1 MRFLKLAVISV
12 IVIFIILSA
21 MGALLPSQILV
32 SRAVDIRA
40 GREAIKDEVFRL
52 NNWGHWMTNAK
63 GEAAEHRFDS
73 TSSVLHIGPTEV
85 RPVSVTDSSF
95 VTNWSAAKPMK
106 ATFRIISHPSAESLY
121 TVQWQ
126 MEQEVGWFFWHKFAS
141 ITKDE
146 IWGASM
152 EKSLDNLKTRLE
164 ESR

>member
-1 MRFLKLAVISV
+1 MKFLKLAVISI

-40 GREAIKDEVFRL
+40 GRERIKEEVFRL

-73 TSSVLHIGPTEV
+73 LASLLHIGPTEV
-85 RPVSVTDSSF
+85 RPVTSSDTSF
-95 VTNWSAAKPMK
+95 VTSWEAAQPMK
-106 ATFRIISHPSAESLY
+106 ATFRIITHPSADSLY

-126 MEQEVGWFFWHKFAS
+126 MEQEVGWLFWHKFAS

-152 EKSLDNLKTRLE
+152 EKSLDNLKIRLE